1 MPLKKIL
8 ILTVIVCGISSFYIF
23 GLAEYFTLD
32 FFLGQRDSLLGYQ
45 AENPVPAAL
54 VFFFTYILITAF
66 SLPAA
71 TLITL
76 LGGAIFGLAQGLL
89 LVSFASTIGASL
101 AFLMARTLFQ
111 DSVQKRFES
120 NLEKINKGIEKEGAF
135 YLFSLR
141 LVPVFPF
148 VAVNLLMGLTKIP
161 LTRYFWVSQLGML
174 PGTFVYV
181 NAGTQLAEVN
191 SLGQI
196 ASPAILLSFAA
207 LGLFPLLAKRLVE
220 HLRALKAQKDHNKA
234 NND

>member
-1 MPLKKIL
+1 MPIKKIL
-8 ILTVIVCGISSFYIF
+8 ILTAIILGVSSFYLF

-32 FFLGQRDSLLGYQ
+32 FFIEQRDKVLSYQ
-45 AENPVPAAL
+45 AENPISAAAI
-54 VFFFTYILITAF
+54 FFFTYVLITAF

-111 DSVQKRFES
+111 DSVEKRFKS
-120 NLEKINKGIEKEGAF
+120 SFEKINQGIEKEGAF

-141 LVPVFPF
+141 LVPLFPF

-196 ASPAILLSFAA
+196 ASPTILLSFAA
-207 LGLFPLLAKRLVE
+207 LGLFPLLAKRLLE
-220 HLRALKAQKDHNKA
+220 RIRALKADRADDQN
-234 NND
+234 

>member
-8 ILTVIVCGISSFYIF
+8 ILTAVVCGISSFYIF

-32 FFLGQRDSLLGYQ
+32 FFLEQRDSLLGYQ
-45 AENPVPAAL
+45 AENPLTAAL

-111 DSVQKRFES
+111 DSVQRRFES
-120 NLEKINKGIEKEGAF
+120 SLEKINKGIEKEGAF

-220 HLRALKAQKDHNKA
+220 RLRALKVQKASNANK
-234 NND
+234 D